1 MQIEEFLENSARRS
15 GEKTALVVGERRL
28 TYAEVERRANR
39 LAHSLIAEGVE
50 RGDRVMVYL
59 ENSVEAVLAVFAILK
74 AGAAF
79 VMINPTTKAEKF
91 SYILN
96 HCRAAALIT
105 DGAKLDTVRQ
115 CISGSSLKAVFA
127 AAAPGC
133 AARQNGRRMLRLE
146 NALADETINSA
157 PPPKRAIDMDLAALV
172 YTSGSTGKPKGVMIT
187 HLNAVTAA
195 HSIIAYLENT
205 ADDIVLN
212 VLPLSFGYGLYQV
225 FMMFRVGGTVIL
237 ERSFAYPAAVLDR
250 IVRERATGF
259 PMIPTISAMLL
270 QMDLTKWD
278 FSHLRYITNA
288 GAAMP
293 LEHIAEL
300 RRLIPNVKIYSM
312 YGQTEC
318 TRVTYLPPD
327 QIDLRPAS
335 VGRGMP
341 NQEHYIVDDSGRR
354 GGPGVVG
361 ELVVRGSHVMKGYW
375 EMPEATDR
383 ALRPGAYPWERVLHT
398 GDLFK
403 TDEEGY
409 LYFVGRKD
417 DIIKTRGEKVSPR
430 EVEDVLYAIP
440 GVAQAAVFG
449 VPDKMLGSAIKAVI
463 VPRAGAQLSEREVL
477 RHCAAH
483 LDDYMVPKF
492 VEFRDE
498 MPTTASGKVAKLIL
512 SEQAREAV

>member
-1 MQIEEFLENSARRS
+1 MQLEEFLEHSARRS
-15 GEKTALVVGERRL
+15 GEKTALVAGERRL
-28 TYAEVERRANR
+28 TFNDVERQANR
-39 LAHSLIAEGVE
+39 LSHSLIAAGVE
-50 RGDRVMVYL
+50 RGDRVMVCL

-79 VMINPTTKAEKF
+79 VMINPTTKAERF

-105 DGAKLDTVRQ
+105 HRAKLDTVRDA
-115 CISGSSLKAVFA
+115 IAGSSLKVVVA
-127 AAAPGC
+127 AGAGSEMQDG
-133 AARQNGRRMLRLE
+133 ARILCLE
-146 NALADETINSA
+146 DILADETLSAA
-157 PPPKRAIDMDLAALV
+157 PPTKRAIDVDLAMLG

-187 HLNAVTAA
+187 HLNAVSAA
-195 HSIIAYLENT
+195 HSIITYLENT

-212 VLPLSFGYGLYQV
+212 VLPLSFGYGLYQM

-237 ERSFAYPAAVLDR
+237 ERSFAYPAAILER
-250 IVRERATGF
+250 IVRERVTGF

-270 QMDLTKWD
+270 QMDLSKWD
-278 FSHLRYITNA
+278 FSSLRYLTNA

-293 LEHIAEL
+293 LDHIAKL
-300 RRLIPNVKIYSM
+300 RKLVPHVKIFSM

-327 QIDLRPAS
+327 QIDIRPGS

-341 NQEHYIVDDSGRR
+341 NQEHYIVDDAGRR
-354 GGPGVVG
+354 VGPGVVG

-375 EMPEATDR
+375 EMPEETDR
-383 ALRPGAYPWERVLHT
+383 ALHPGRFPWERVLHT

-430 EVEDVLYAIP
+430 EVEDVLYALP
-440 GVAQAAVFG
+440 GVAQAAVIG
-449 VPDKMLGSAIKAVI
+449 VPDQILGSAVKAVI
-463 VPRAGAQLSEREVL
+463 VPRAGARLTEREVL

-483 LDDYMVPKF
+483 LDDYMVPKL

-498 MPTTASGKVAKLIL
+498 MPTTSSGKVSKLVL
-512 SEQAREAV
+512 REQARESL

>member
-1 MQIEEFLENSARRS
+1 MQLEEFLENSARRS
-15 GEKTALVVGERRL
+15 GDKTALVVGERRL
-28 TYAEVERRANR
+28 TYGDIERQANR
-39 LAHSLIAEGVE
+39 LAHGLIAAGVE

-59 ENSVEAVLAVFAILK
+59 ENSVEAIVAVFAILK
-74 AGAAF
+74 AGAVF

-105 DGAKLDTVRQ
+105 DGAKLDSIRH
-115 CISGSSLKAVFA
+115 CIAGSALKAVFA
-127 AAAPGC
+127 EALADGE
-133 AARQNGRRMLRLE
+133 RQNGRRILRLE
-146 NALADETINSA
+146 SILVDEGISSE
-157 PPPKRAIDMDLAALV
+157 PPPKRSIDMDLAALV
-172 YTSGSTGKPKGVMIT
+172 YTSGSTGHPKGVMIT
-187 HLNAVTAA
+187 HLNAVSAA
-195 HSIIAYLENT
+195 HSIIAYLENS
-205 ADDIVLN
+205 ADDVVLN
-212 VLPLSFGYGLYQV
+212 VLPLSFGYGLYQA
-225 FMMFRVGGTVIL
+225 FMMFRVGGTLIL
-237 ERSFAYPAAVLDR
+237 ERSFTYPAAILGR
-250 IVRERATGF
+250 IVRERVTGF

-270 QMDLTKWD
+270 QMDLSKWD
-278 FSHLRYITNA
+278 FSHLRYLTNA

-293 LEHIAEL
+293 LDHIAKIRKL
-300 RRLIPNVKIYSM
+300 MPHVKIYSM

-327 QIDLRPAS
+327 QIDIRPGS

-341 NQEHYIVDDSGRR
+341 NQEHYIVDAAGNRV
-354 GGPGVVG
+354 GPGVVG

-375 EMPEATDR
+375 EMPAETEK
-383 ALRPGAYPWERVLHT
+383 ALRPGLFPWEKVLHT

-403 TDEEGY
+403 TDAEGY

-430 EVEDVLYAIP
+430 EVEDVLFALP
-440 GVAQAAVFG
+440 GVAQAAVIG

-463 VPRAGAQLSEREVL
+463 VPRPGVRLTEQEVL
-477 RHCAAH
+477 AHCASR

-512 SEQAREAV
+512 SEQARESI